1 MKKNLFLSQKSTLTF
16 KTLTTNNVC
25 TETIIELNWC
35 RKYIWENP
43 ALTHE
48 NSLYNLGINGNL
60 IDREHLQKIQ
70 WYCNRQ
76 TSYSDRMNAFP
87 KIISKAR
94 LSFSTLETVCVCM
107 LSHLSCVQLFAPL
120 WTVAHQAPLSMGF
133 LQENTAVGCHAL
145 LQGIFPIQGSNPSLL
160 RLLHCSQILYQWAT
174 REALI
179 QEY

>member
-35 RKYIWENP
+35 RKHIWENP

-70 WYCNRQ
+70 WYYNRQ
-76 TSYSDRMNAFP
+76 SSYSDRMKAFP
-87 KIISKAR
+87 KIISRAR
-94 LSFSTLETVCVCM
+94 LSFSTLETVCVCKP
-107 LSHLSCVQLFAPL
+107 SHLSCVQLFAPL
-120 WTVAHQAPLSMGF
+120 WTVAHQAPLCMGF
-133 LQENTAVGCHAL
+133 LQARILQCVAMPSSKGSSQSRDQNQVSCSSCTAAR
-145 LQGIFPIQGSNPSLL
+145 FF
-160 RLLHCSQILYQWAT
+160 T